1 MVLASSA
8 PAWGIQ
14 DVNYVFPVLHH
25 PLLLSYLYSF
35 WQIKL
40 ALSFQ
45 SLFSRKKSTTSAK
58 KELAMIGVLDMLSA
72 SAPLYPRGPLP
83 RKKPGRPPRMW
94 FGALRMRHLFFS
106 FSLFFS
112 FNPRRGG
119 KSAAL
124 LPCCLLRGRSIARG
138 GCKDPYFTG
147 GRC

>member
-72 SAPLYPRGPLP
+72 SAPLYPKGPLP

-94 FGALRMRHLFFS
+94 FGAVICLYFRHRSLGENHTAKLGYLCPTLLSRGKTTFVKLRT
-106 FSLFFS
+106 
-112 FNPRRGG
+112 
-119 KSAAL
+119 AL
-124 LPCCLLRGRSIARG
+124 
-138 GCKDPYFTG
+138 
-147 GRC
+147 